1 MTAELVVL
9 PQYSQ
14 KRTWELNDGRVD
26 ASTFFEYS
34 AQQPNTRS
42 TV

>member
-14 KRTWELNDGRVD
+14 KGRELNYGRVD

-34 AQQPNTRS
+34 VQQPNTRS